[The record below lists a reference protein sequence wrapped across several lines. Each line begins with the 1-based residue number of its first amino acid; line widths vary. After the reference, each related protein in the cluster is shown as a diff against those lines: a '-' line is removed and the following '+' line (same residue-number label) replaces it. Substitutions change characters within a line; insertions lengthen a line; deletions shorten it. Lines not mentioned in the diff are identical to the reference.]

1 MIHTGTILALVI
13 SRAYSASL
21 EVPISGDI
29 RIVENQDKDILTN
42 TIDDTLGTDD
52 IIEVVNNFIA
62 EEDPMLQVQSLDMLH
77 LFLFMNYNYI
87 HPPPQTF

>member
-21 EVPISGDI
+21 EVPISHPADI
-29 RIVENQDKDILTN
+29 RIVDNQDKDILTN

-52 IIEVVNNFIA
+52 IIEVINNFIA

-77 LFLFMNYNYI
+77 LFLFVI
-87 HPPPQTF
+87 L

>member
-13 SRAYSASL
+13 SKAYSASI
-21 EVPISGDI
+21 EVPISHTRDI

-62 EEDPMLQVQSLDMLH
+62 EEDPMLQVQSLYMIN
-77 LFLFMNYNYI
+77 LFLFTNYL
-87 HPPPQTF
+87 FFSCF

>member
-1 MIHTGTILALVI
+1 MILTGAILVLVI
-13 SRAYSASL
+13 ARAYSASL
-21 EVPISGDI
+21 EVPISHTGDI

-42 TIDDTLGTDD
+42 SIDDTLDTDD

-77 LFLFMNYNYI
+77 LFLFMN
-87 HPPPQTF
+87 